1 MLLADREPKIAA
13 RVPMSISVPL
23 VLKKMAK
30 PLATALVDAC
40 NHEHFIEQAI
50 VSVFELGP
58 SAQEMKVIVTDGG
71 STDNTSAMCANSPL
85 PAGRPRPFSR
95 NMVFGS
101 VRVAT
106 GAVSLAG
113 PAFRLAFVLDC

>member
-1 MLLADREPKIAA
+1 MILADREPKIAA

-50 VSVFELGP
+50 VSVFERGP
-58 SAQEMKVIVTDGG
+58 SAHEMKVIVADGG
-71 STDNTSAMCANSPL
+71 CTDNASAMSVNSPI
-85 PAGRPRPFSR
+85 PHGRPRPLSQK
-95 NMVFGS
+95 
-101 VRVAT
+101 
-106 GAVSLAG
+106 LD
-113 PAFRLAFVLDC
+113 FRS